1 VLINT
6 FAHTLY
12 QLQFSSNICQMLL
25 NFFLQP
31 KKEIMPTISIFC
43 FWLLKLRIQN
53 LQLYVEIKLYYVEEK
68 YSLPYFILFY

>member
-1 VLINT
+1 
-6 FAHTLY
+6 
-12 QLQFSSNICQMLL
+12 MLL
-25 NFFLQP
+25 NFILQP